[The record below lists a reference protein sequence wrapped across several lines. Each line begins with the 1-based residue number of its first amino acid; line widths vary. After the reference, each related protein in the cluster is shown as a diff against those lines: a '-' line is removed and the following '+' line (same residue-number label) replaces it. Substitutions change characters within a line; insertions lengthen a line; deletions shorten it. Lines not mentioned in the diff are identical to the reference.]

1 MAYQDIFRKIKDN
14 IYIDKKIQIYRL
26 HYNYLKTALKYSDEF
41 KVDKSKYSNWD
52 LNKVKTMPFDKWWK
66 LKGMR
71 LLGKELETVR
81 EIKTTSFN
89 SRPNT
94 IVVEIPTDVPF
105 QFSLKQ
111 IKEMIKPKITK
122 SKKNDERN
130 HYLKL
135 EDYLKTW
142 ELKKRGVKLKEI
154 RDKLVGQRQTN
165 LTKRKSRAAMDRTAT
180 EKYFKFD
187 PNLEGNVKEEKT
199 FIRKGEVITTR
210 FGKSFSNMRSLE
222 RQVNRFKSHAQK
234 ILYNVCKGE
243 FPGQY
248 WK

>member
-26 HYNYLKTALKYSDEF
+26 HYNYLKTALKYSSEF
-41 KVDKSKYSNWD
+41 KVDKSKYRDWD
-52 LNKVKTMPFDKWWK
+52 LNKVKTIPFDKWWK

-71 LLGKELETVR
+71 LLGKELELVR
-81 EIKTTSFN
+81 EIKTSSFN

-94 IVVEIPTDVPF
+94 VVLEIPTDVPF
-105 QFSLKQ
+105 QYSLKQ
-111 IKEMIKPKITK
+111 IKEIIKPKTSK
-122 SKKNDERN
+122 SNKDERN

-142 ELKKRGVKLKEI
+142 ELKKENNTLREI
-154 RDKLVGQRQTN
+154 RRKLVAHRKVI
-165 LTKRKSRAAMDRTAT
+165 LKKRKNRSAMDRTAT
-180 EKYFKFD
+180 EKYLKYKPSQILD
-187 PNLEGNVKEEKT
+187 SIVGEKDVT
-199 FIRKGEVITTR
+199 KIK
-210 FGKSFSNMRSLE
+210 SLE
-222 RQVNRFKSHAQK
+222 RQINRFKSHAQK
-234 ILYNVCKGE
+234 ILHNVCKGE

>member
-26 HYNYLKTALKYSDEF
+26 HYNYLKTALKHSDEF
-41 KVDKSKYSNWD
+41 KVDKSKYLNWD

-111 IKEMIKPKITK
+111 IKGMIKPKITK

-142 ELKKRGVKLKEI
+142 LLKKENNTLRETRRKLVAHRKIMLKKRKN
-154 RDKLVGQRQTN
+154 R
-165 LTKRKSRAAMDRTAT
+165 SAMDRTST
-180 EKYFKFD
+180 DKYLKYKPSQILDSVKSEKDVTQIK
-187 PNLEGNVKEEKT
+187 
-199 FIRKGEVITTR
+199 
-210 FGKSFSNMRSLE
+210 SLE
-222 RQVNRFKSHAQK
+222 RQINRFRSHAQK
-234 ILYNVCKGE
+234 ILHNVCKGE

>member
-14 IYIDKKIQIYRL
+14 IYINKKIQIYRL
-26 HYNYLKTALKYSDEF
+26 HYNYLKTALKYSSEF
-41 KVDKSKYSNWD
+41 KVDKSKYRDWD
-52 LNKVKTMPFDKWWK
+52 TNKVKTMPFDKWWK

-71 LLGKELETVR
+71 LLGKELELVR
-81 EIKTTSFN
+81 EIKTSSFN

-94 IVVEIPTDVPF
+94 VVLEIPTDVPF
-105 QFSLKQ
+105 QYSLKQ
-111 IKEMIKPKITK
+111 IKEIIKPKTSK
-122 SKKNDERN
+122 SNKDERN

-142 ELKKRGVKLKEI
+142 ELKKRGLTLKEI
-154 RDKLVGQRQTN
+154 RDKLVEHRQTILN
-165 LTKRKSRAAMDRTAT
+165 KRKKRAAMDRTAT

-187 PNLEGNVKEEKT
+187 PSLEGNVKEEKT
-199 FIRKGEVITTR
+199 FIRKGELITTR

-222 RQVNRFKSHAQK
+222 RQINRFKSHAQK
-234 ILYNVCKGE
+234 ILHNVCKGE